1 MSENQNGESGPRA
14 EKIGTDADLGWV
26 RAIVRSFFDRS
37 IDFYPRLG
45 AQKIESVPS
54 AVIIKEMVEATK
66 HWKEMDPSDLQLDK
80 AIELARAS
88 LNEAKQQTEY
98 QDQKATRLLT
108 VTTFLTAL
116 AGAFFA
122 TFASEYPLQ
131 TIGDVPVGWRIL
143 LVATYL
149 TFFLFVLSALTGALV
164 TFHGTRTTFKY
175 PDEATVEG
183 QAGPT
188 RSHLFFREMIGVSP
202 TGWVNSFVTTIEK
215 DGKTLVVPKSDL
227 RIKYLQNY
235 VSEAYLVATKTADK
249 LRYLQPAQSLL
260 AYALRFLLVY
270 MLLLIVVTAIMDPT
284 KPASVSCGIELNLSL
299 GHMVNNLASGT
310 AASRP
315 CKGQ

>member
-1 MSENQNGESGPRA
+1 MSENQNGETGPRA
-14 EKIGTDADLGWV
+14 EKIGTDADLGWF

-45 AQKIESVPS
+45 AQKIESVSS

-66 HWKEMDPSDLQLDK
+66 HWKEIDPSDLQLDK

-122 TFASEYPLQ
+122 AFSSDYPLQ
-131 TIGDVPVGWRIL
+131 TISAVPFWCKVL
-143 LVATYL
+143 LAATYL

-175 PDEATVEG
+175 PAEATVDG

-188 RSHLFFREMIGVSP
+188 RSYLFFREMIGVSP
-202 TGWVNSFVTTIEK
+202 TGWVNSFVTTQEK
-215 DGKTLVVPKSDL
+215 DGKKVAVLRSDL
-227 RIKYLQNY
+227 KVKYLENY

-249 LRYLQPAQSLL
+249 LRYLQPAQILL
-260 AYALRFLLVY
+260 ACALRFLIVFIV
-270 MLLLIVVTAIMDPT
+270 LLMIAKTAINPT
-284 KPASVSCGIELNLSL
+284 KPTPGSCGIELTLSREPVV
-299 GHMVNNLASGT
+299 HNSVSGT
-310 AASRP
+310 AALKP
-315 CKGQ
+315 CSGQ